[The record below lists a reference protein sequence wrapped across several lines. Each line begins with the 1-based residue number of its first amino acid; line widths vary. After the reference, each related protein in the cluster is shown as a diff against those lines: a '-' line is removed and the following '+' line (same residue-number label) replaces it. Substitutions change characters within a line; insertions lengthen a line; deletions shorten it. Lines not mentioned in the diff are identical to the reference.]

1 MDIKSARKV
10 CDYLCSNFSSV
21 DEVSFFGGEPF
32 LCFDVIKYIVSALN
46 DKIIVNSY
54 EVTTNGTLLNEEII
68 DFLDQNRFKVII
80 SLDGPKYIQE
90 KLRVGCN
97 YEKVISSIEQ
107 LKKKSI
113 VDKLEINCTYTKV
126 HKNNITPDS
135 LKKYFDEL
143 KVKYTVSNVITEK
156 EEFKIDEYKNI
167 NELKNEIDICY
178 ANLSKGCIVEK
189 MNNYVASVIDSLVN
203 KLYSECF
210 CSELEYGMAFNTDG
224 DIFPCEKLLNQCKY
238 GDSVLEK
245 INKKNCTPCKDCWAR
260 GMCRKCSADI
270 YLKNEIISE
279 NDCVDK
285 RCYEYAL
292 VRLVEYL
299 EEDENV
305 FQMIIDTFYAE

>member
-210 CSELEYGMAFNTDG
+210 CSE
-224 DIFPCEKLLNQCKY
+224 
-238 GDSVLEK
+238 
-245 INKKNCTPCKDCWAR
+245 
-260 GMCRKCSADI
+260 
-270 YLKNEIISE
+270 
-279 NDCVDK
+279 
-285 RCYEYAL
+285 
-292 VRLVEYL
+292 
-299 EEDENV
+299 
-305 FQMIIDTFYAE
+305 